1 MKFIKP
7 NFYDRFHC
15 TASACS
21 DTCCAGWE
29 IDIDP
34 DSRAYYE
41 ELEGPFGDRL
51 REQIEELPEGGAC
64 FRLGEGERCPFLN
77 DDNLCEVILELGDNA
92 LCEICRE
99 HPRFYEQIGDRMEMG
114 IGLCCEE
121 ACRLL
126 FEEKEPIT
134 FITTTISELPDVI
147 ILPDSGIEIF
157 RLRDEAFRIVQD
169 RSLPLR
175 VRMHRLLDFAE
186 KVQKQICGKA
196 SSADSITPPEAL
208 PMAQEALFQVME
220 ALEPYDDTWPEYVHL
235 LDDPSLAVNLD
246 EIDGGY
252 ENLLVYF
259 LYRHFARGAL
269 DGRLA
274 ARVKFCAVSV
284 WFIGLMNTRCLAD
297 TGEFTPWDRI
307 VCTKDYSKQVEYSA
321 ENMEDMVNALHE
333 DAAFST
339 ENLKKMFG

>member
-7 NFYDRFHC
+7 NFYDRFRC
-15 TASACS
+15 TASQCS

-34 DSRAYYE
+34 DTRAYYE
-41 ELEGPFGDRL
+41 ELECAFGDRL
-51 REQIEELPEGGAC
+51 REQIDELPEGGAC
-64 FRLGEGERCPFLN
+64 FRLGDLERCPFLN
-77 DDNLCEVILELGDNA
+77 DDNLCEVILELGEDA

-114 IGLCCEE
+114 VGLCCEE

-126 FEEKEPIT
+126 FEEKNPIT
-134 FITTTISELPDVI
+134 FITTTVGELPDV
-147 ILPDSGIEIF
+147 LVVPDSGMRIF
-157 RLRDEAFRIVQD
+157 RLRDEAFRLVQD

-175 VRMHRLLDFAE
+175 VRMHRLIDFGVRVQRELFGAPAPAE
-186 KVQKQICGKA
+186 RGTDEPLPDVR
-196 SSADSITPPEAL
+196 EAL
-208 PMAQEALFQVME
+208 LQVME
-220 ALEPYDDTWPEYVHL
+220 TLEPYDDTWPDYVHL
-235 LDDPSLAVNLD
+235 LDDVSLAVNLD

-274 ARVKFCAVSV
+274 ARVFFCAVSV
-284 WFIGLMNTRCLAD
+284 WFICLMNTKCLRD
-297 TGEFTPWDRI
+297 TGAFTPWDRI

-321 ENMEDMVNALHE
+321 ENMEDMIDALHS
-333 DAAFST
+333 DPAFAA
-339 ENLKKMFG
+339 ERLKLLFG

>member
-7 NFYDRFHC
+7 NFYDQFRC

-34 DSRAYYE
+34 DTREYYE
-41 ELEGPFGDRL
+41 NLEGEFGDRL
-51 REQIEELPEGGAC
+51 REQIEELPEGTAC
-64 FRLGEGERCPFLN
+64 FRLGEGERCPFLTE
-77 DDNLCEVILELGDNA
+77 DNLCEVILELGEKA

-114 IGLCCEE
+114 VGLCCEE

-134 FITTTISELPDVI
+134 FITTTVGELPDVI
-147 ILPDSGIEIF
+147 ILPDSGMEIY
-157 RLRDEAFRIVQD
+157 RLRDEVFRLVQD
-169 RSLPLR
+169 RTLPLR
-175 VRMHRLLDFAE
+175 VRMHRLLEFGE
-186 KVQKQICGKA
+186 TVQKRICGEA
-196 SSADSITPPEAL
+196 SPADMPTEEKL
-208 PMAQEALFQVME
+208 PMARDALFQYME
-220 ALEPYDDTWPEYVHL
+220 TLEPYDDTWPETVHL
-235 LDDPSLAVNLD
+235 LEDASLAVNLD
-246 EIDGGY
+246 DIDGGY
-252 ENLLVYF
+252 ENLMVYF

-269 DGRLA
+269 DGRIA

-284 WFIGLMNTRCLAD
+284 WFICLMNTRCLSE

-321 ENMEDMVNALHE
+321 ENMEDMLIALHE
-333 DAAFST
+333 DPAFST
-339 ENLKKMFG
+339 ENLKRMFG

>member
-29 IDIDP
+29 IDIDE
-34 DSRAYYE
+34 DTREYYE
-41 ELEGPFGDRL
+41 NLEGSFGDRL
-51 REQIEELPEGGAC
+51 REQIEELPEGVAC
-64 FRLGEGERCPFLN
+64 FRLGEEERCPFLN
-77 DDNLCEVILELGDNA
+77 EDNLCEVILELGEDA

-114 IGLCCEE
+114 VGLCCEE

-134 FITTTISELPDVI
+134 FITTSIGELPDVV
-147 ILPDSGIEIF
+147 ILPDSGMEIYH
-157 RLRDEAFRIVQD
+157 LRDEAFRIVQD
-169 RSLPLR
+169 RTLPLR
-175 VRMHRLLDFAE
+175 VRMHRLLDFGEKIQQQIFGEDSPAE
-186 KVQKQICGKA
+186 RAVPAQ
-196 SSADSITPPEAL
+196 DL
-208 PMAQEALFQVME
+208 PMAREAMFQYME
-220 ALEPYDDTWPEYVHL
+220 MLEPYDDSWPDTVQL
-235 LDDPSLAVNLD
+235 LCDASLEVNLD
-246 EIDGGY
+246 EMDGGY

-269 DGRLA
+269 DARLA

-284 WFIGLMNTRCLAD
+284 WFIGLMNAKCLAD
-297 TGEFTPWDRI
+297 TGAFTPWDRI
-307 VCTKDYSKQVEYSA
+307 VCTKNYSKQVEYSA
-321 ENMEDMVNALHE
+321 ENMEDMLRALHE
-333 DAAFST
+333 DPAFST
-339 ENLKKMFG
+339 ENLKRMFG